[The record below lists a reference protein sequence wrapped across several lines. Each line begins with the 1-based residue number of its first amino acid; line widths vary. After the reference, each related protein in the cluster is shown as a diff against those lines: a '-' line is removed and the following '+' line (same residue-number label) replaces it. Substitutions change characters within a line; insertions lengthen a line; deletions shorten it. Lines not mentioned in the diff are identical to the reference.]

1 MQRFDEYMEHA
12 LYGPDGFYSS
22 GRGVAGGGA
31 AGRGAAGRRGGDFIT
46 SPEVGPLFGALVA
59 KAANDRWVALGRPD
73 DYRVIDAGTG
83 PGTLLRSLA
92 HAAPECSRVWEL
104 IGVDRATGVSM
115 PENLTNSFVV
125 ANELL
130 DNLVFRIVEKAD
142 SGWFEVYVKDTDGSF
157 ADVLVPCEDPA
168 VHAAVGQRVPLLST
182 ASSWIRDVLDR
193 GADELLI
200 FDYGEHTTA
209 ELGNRGG
216 WLRTYAQ
223 HQRGEDPLRE
233 PGWWDITTDIAVD
246 QLPEPATVMRQA
258 GWLERQGIQELV
270 EEGRIYWDKHAATP
284 NLAAFR
290 MRSRINEAAALTDPN
305 GLGSWLVLGYE
316 GTHSS

>member
-1 MQRFDEYMEHA
+1 MNMQRFDEYMEHA

-31 AGRGAAGRRGGDFIT
+31 AGRRAGDFIT

-59 KAANDRWVALGRPD
+59 KAANDHWVALGRPD

-104 IGVDRATGVSM
+104 IGVDRSTGVAL
-115 PENLTNSFVV
+115 PEDLTNSFVV

-130 DNLVFRIVEKAD
+130 DNLVFRIIEKTD
-142 SGWFEVYVKDTDGSF
+142 SGWVEVYVKDVERSVTE
-157 ADVLVPCEDPA
+157 VLVPCADLGIQVA
-168 VHAAVGQRVPLLST
+168 LGQRVPVLSA
-182 ASSWIRDVLDR
+182 ASSWVRDVLDR
-193 GADELLI
+193 GASELLI
-200 FDYGEHTTA
+200 FDYGEKTTA
-209 ELGNRGG
+209 ELGDRGG

-223 HQRGEDPLRE
+223 HQRGEDPFRE
-233 PGWWDITTDIAVD
+233 PGQWDITTDIAVD
-246 QLPEPATVMRQA
+246 QLPEPATVVRQA
-258 GWLERQGIQELV
+258 AWLERQGIQELV
-270 EEGRIYWDKHAATP
+270 EEGRSYWAKHAATP
-284 NLAAFR
+284 DVAAFR
-290 MRSRINEAAALTDPN
+290 MRSRINEAAALTDPD